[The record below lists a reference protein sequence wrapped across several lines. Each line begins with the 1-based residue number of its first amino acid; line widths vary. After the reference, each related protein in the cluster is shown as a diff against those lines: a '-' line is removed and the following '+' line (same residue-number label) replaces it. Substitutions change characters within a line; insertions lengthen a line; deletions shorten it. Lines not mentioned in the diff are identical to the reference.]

1 MNRIFKVVWSKSRQA
16 YIVVSEYAKSR
27 GGKTKI
33 VAAVLAVIMGTA
45 VQAPVWAANDRAT
58 LDPATQKIVDEV
70 MKQVEANYVKKGTG
84 NGTAVDNDMVK
95 PGENPVKA
103 NAEQYGAVAIGRN
116 AHAVQYRT
124 VAIGAGAYANIDGGI
139 AILGNTLQNDGISF
153 GRDSYARGIAGIAIG
168 RDTQSGVNSITI
180 GRMARAAYSR
190 PGNIGNPGAKV
201 THPLGGDD
209 TNNPVFNKN
218 AVAIGTNSLAGASNI
233 VFLTPGTENTYLDF
247 ASTANIWASRVYSR
261 AQMTKIKDGTKKHIS
276 DRFYGEGDI
285 NTAASDDKKVNF
297 YDVVRDSGTD
307 QVAVGHHSR
316 ALGDQAIAIGSNSIA
331 GRYSIVMGGNTFGD
345 GKQNDSFYAMYLNND
360 GIFRKLS
367 GYRKVDNNPGNPNEG
382 STYAGEAGVAIG
394 TKAHVLTQMG
404 TAVGALARIE
414 QDSFGAVA
422 LGAGASVGTQKAG
435 HDSIGAVAI
444 GMGSAAKGN
453 GTVVLGARAS
463 AWPDSG
469 DAHRI
474 TAVGYGTIAKNADSV
489 ALGSLAEADRGSDM
503 AGYFYGY
510 KAATIDQSK
519 EAGSIQLKL
528 KDGAADLIEN
538 YEVKVTPSAW
548 EVPKATETDI
558 ENGIRTHVYAGLKG
572 PAFKANA
579 GALSIGKNGSTPD
592 ATDAIT
598 RQIVNVAAGTNDTDA
613 VNVAQLRN
621 VNMMVEADSA
631 GAGTPKAFSDFLLDN
646 ARLKI
651 SGQSYLSTELTQD
664 KEGPRITLKAKTT
677 ELIANPDGSFS
688 TKNHED
694 GLITAGELVKRMNAA
709 KQARDELEK
718 KIGELVYLNAKGEK
732 LQQKGGKFFKVN
744 PDGSLDESKEETP
757 AAITSKRQGLQLAN
771 VNGAVTQLTPDGL
784 ADLSNISEKTGVN
797 VNDISKIGW
806 ILSVPDDKYSEA
818 VVHNRKVSFFGK
830 DLAKV
835 TAAGKGEEPR
845 MITVTVDRKETGKA
859 VEQEFLNNGFTQI
872 RYVDANNK
880 PLVRAQDGKY
890 YYPVSDKDNTP
901 DTSKPSVAP
910 AARVADVESH
920 PTVLTNVKHGADV
933 INKTGDPTDGLA
945 DLSKDSQKSNVATVE
960 DLRNLGFVI
969 KGKADDDSAVTG
981 QVKHANT
988 VEFAGE
994 DLAHV
999 VVTSKDGKHKV
1010 TVKVNKD
1017 DVTQAVNAANAQK
1030 GTAPTAYVDK
1040 DGNPLVKGDD
1050 GNYHK
1055 VKDDGTLDND
1065 TTDPA
1070 GVRLGEK
1077 DTPMQLTNVKP
1088 GTNEIT
1094 AEGPTKGLADLEHA
1108 VPGTVAT
1115 VDDLK
1120 KMGFVVADGAKYHAT
1135 VANAQ
1140 TVKFV
1145 GEGLATV
1152 TGETKDDVRT
1162 FTVKVD
1168 KEEVAKAIN
1177 AEGAKKGTAP
1187 TTYVDKDGNP
1197 LVKGSDGKYYKPKAD
1212 GTPDTDGGA
1221 VDPAGVRLGE
1231 KDKPIQ
1237 LTNVAP
1243 ATKAIDKAN
1252 DPTNGLADLANAK
1265 DGTVATVA
1273 DLKKLGFVVSAG
1285 DNYSEKVQHAQEVNF
1300 KGEGLAEVSG
1310 KTEGE
1315 KRIITVKVDDKK
1327 VADAVKSIN
1336 DKAGNAPTQY
1346 VDKDGNSLVKAK
1358 DGKYYPK
1365 DKVGDD
1371 GQPTQGAQ
1379 AVEPSGIQVGEKGK
1393 PTQLTNVKP
1402 GTNDI
1407 TAEGPTKGLADL
1419 EHAVPGT
1426 VATVDDLKRVGFVVA
1441 DGGNYHATV
1450 TNAQTVKFVGEGLA
1464 EVSGKTEGEKRII
1477 TVKVD
1482 KEEVAKAINA
1492 DSAKKGSAPTTYVD
1506 KDGNPLVKG
1515 SDGKYYKPKA
1525 DGTPDTDGG
1534 AVDPAGVR
1542 LGEKDKPI
1550 QLTNVAPATKAIDK
1564 ANDPTNGL
1572 ADLANAKDGTVATVA
1587 DLKKLGFVVSAGD
1600 NYSEKVQHAQE
1611 VNFKGEGLAEV
1622 SGKTEGEKRIITV
1635 KVDDK
1640 KVADA
1645 VKSINDKAG
1654 NAPTQY
1660 VDKDG
1665 NSLVKAKDGKYYP
1678 KDKVG
1683 DDGQPTQGAQAVEPS
1698 GIQVGEKGKPTQL
1711 TNVKPGTNDITA
1723 EGPTKGLADLEHAVP
1738 GTVATVD
1745 DLKKLGFIIKGTD
1758 TAGKPVNGQVKHTNT
1773 VEFAGEDLAK
1783 VVTESKDGVS
1793 KVTVKV
1799 NKEEIAKA
1807 VNAEN
1812 AKKGSAPTMYVDKD
1826 GNPLVKDGDKY
1837 YKAKADGTPD
1847 TKAGEQK
1854 PAGVRLGEKDKPMQL
1869 TNVAPA
1875 TKEITTE
1882 GPTKG
1887 LADLAKAN
1895 DGTVATV
1902 ADLKK
1907 VGFVVADG
1915 ANYHETVTNAQTV
1928 KFVGEGLAEV
1938 SGKTENNVRTFTVK
1952 VDDQKVADAV
1962 KSINDKAG
1970 NAPTQY
1976 VDKDGNPLVKAKDD
1990 KYYPKDKVG
1999 DDGTPK
2005 PDAKSVDPAGIQ
2017 VGEKGKQTQLTNV
2030 KPGTNDITAE
2040 GPTKGLADLKNAV
2053 PGTVA
2058 TVDDLKKLG
2067 FIIKGTDTA
2076 GKPVSGQVK
2085 HTDTVEF
2092 AGEDLAKVVTESKD
2106 GVSKVTVKV
2115 NKEEIA
2121 KAVNAENAKKGSEPT
2136 TYVDKDGN
2144 PLVKGSDGK
2153 YYKPKAD
2160 GTPDTDG
2167 GAVDP
2172 AGVRLG
2178 EKDKPIQLT
2187 NVAPATK
2194 AIDKANDPTNGLAD
2208 LANAKDGTV
2217 ATVADLK
2224 KLGFVVSAGDN
2235 YSEKVQHAQEVNFK
2249 GEGLAE
2255 VSGKTEG
2262 EKRIITV
2269 KVDDK
2274 KVADAVKSIND
2285 KAGNAPTQYVDKDG
2299 NPLVKAKDGNYYPKD
2314 KVGDDGQP
2322 TQGAQA
2328 VEPAGI
2334 QVGEKGKPTQLTNVK
2349 PGTNDITVEGPTK
2362 GLADL
2367 EHAVPG
2373 TVATVDDLQKLG
2385 FVIKGK
2391 AADGTTDVT
2400 GQVKHANTVEFA
2412 GEDLAKVIT
2421 ESANGASKVTVKVNK
2436 EDIVKVVNDANDKKG
2451 AAPTQYVDKDGNPL
2465 VKDGDK
2471 YYKVKDDGTPD
2482 KDAGEKTP
2490 AGIKV
2495 GEKDKPMQ
2503 LDNVARGTETKPVN
2517 GKDGQPIMGSA
2528 NQPLQ
2533 LVDLKDAK
2541 DTKVATVGDLKDMG
2555 FVLGASVNA
2564 AGGDKA
2570 YQDVVKN
2577 GNKVKFVG
2585 LGGAWISG
2593 KTADDGTRIITID
2606 VNADNLLTGTQNA
2619 VQYVDGQGN
2628 RMIPMLQKG
2637 KEVLYYNAADNPV
2650 KHKTPTGE
2658 EAVYKAS
2665 DIINEAG
2672 TLKPDAQPLQ
2682 GKRAG
2687 EVENLGVALV
2697 HPNGS
2702 ADTQEGTV
2710 LRNVGVGTATIAA
2723 PTDDKDIVGKAKAGL
2738 ADLANSKDTNGLSV
2752 ADAKKLGFV
2761 IKGKAADGTTDVTG
2775 QVKHANTV
2783 EFAGEDLAKVITES
2797 ANGVSKVT
2805 VKVNKEDIVKVVNDA
2820 NDKKGSAPT
2829 QYVDK
2834 DGNPLVKAKD
2844 GKYYPKD
2851 KVGDDGTPQTGAQA
2865 VDPVGIQVG
2874 EKDKPTKLM
2883 NIAPGT
2889 TSIATPT
2896 DPNAS
2901 PVDKAKGGLAD
2912 LTIPTDAAAANVSKH
2927 TAATVDDLRRMGW
2940 ILSVGD
2946 TYADKVQNAQEVNFK
2961 GAGLAEVS
2969 GKTEGQKRII
2979 TVTVDDKKVAAAV
2992 KAINDKA
2999 GNTPIHYVDQDGN
3012 PLVKAKDDKYYPT
3025 DKVDNDGNAIA
3036 GAKDAV
3042 PVVQIGEKGHP
3053 MQLTNVAAATKEITA
3068 DGPTKGL
3075 ADLANAKDGTVATVD
3090 DLQKLGF
3097 VIKGTDENG
3106 KAVSGQVRH
3115 ANTVEFAG
3123 DGLAKVITESKDG
3136 VSKVTVKVNKEEI
3149 AKAVNAEN
3157 AKNGSA
3163 PTKYVDKDGNSLV
3176 KGENGKYYKAK
3187 DDGTPDTE
3195 AGEKMPAGVQI
3206 GEKDKPITVT
3216 NVKSNFDA
3224 VAPNA
3229 KEAKAPESK
3238 KNPDGSVDP
3247 TAANPLVA
3255 MQHNAATIADIMNSP
3270 WNLQVNGKAVKAV
3283 KAFDTV
3289 NITDG
3294 TNTKVVAT
3302 ETGYKVNVVGLPT
3315 AYTDNAGNTI
3325 AKGTDGKW
3333 FVTDKDGNMTATPAD
3348 LGQDGKGTP
3357 SVSLVN
3363 PAAEPGK
3370 AGEPVVMHNVG
3381 QGNLPTDA
3389 VNKDQMDTA
3398 IAGMAKAI
3406 GNTKDE
3412 AHGIG
3417 ADAAALAALKPLQYD
3432 PVEPTQIMAGIG
3444 NYQQKTAVAL
3454 GVAHYTNES
3463 TMLNAGVSLGT
3474 GHTMVNVGYTRKF
3487 GHTKDEKE
3495 IPDRYKAGP
3504 ISSIYVMQDE
3514 VSALKAENE
3523 QQKREIQ
3530 ELREMVLAMAANKK

>member
-1168 KEEVAKAIN
+1168 KDEVAKAIN

-1243 ATKAIDKAN
+1243 ATEAINKAN
-1252 DPTNGLADLANAK
+1252 DPTNGLADLAKAK

-1285 DNYSEKVQHAQEVNF
+1285 DSYSEKVQHAQEVNF

-1371 GQPTQGAQ
+1371 GQPKPDAKSVDP
-1379 AVEPSGIQVGEKGK
+1379 AGIQVGEKGN

-1402 GTNDI
+1402 GTNEI

-1550 QLTNVAPATKAIDK
+1550 QLTNVAPATEAINK

-1572 ADLANAKDGTVATVA
+1572 ADLAKAKDGTVATVA

-1600 NYSEKVQHAQE
+1600 SYSEKVQHAQE

-1635 KVDDK
+1635 TVDDK

-1665 NSLVKAKDGKYYP
+1665 NPLVKAKDGKYYP

-1711 TNVKPGTNDITA
+1711 TTVKPGTNDITA

-1783 VVTESKDGVS
+1783 VITESKDGAS

-1799 NKEEIAKA
+1799 NKEDIVKV
-1807 VNAEN
+1807 VNDAN
-1812 AKKGSAPTMYVDKD
+1812 DKKGSAPTQYVDKD

-1837 YKAKADGTPD
+1837 YKQNPDGTPN
-1847 TKAGEQK
+1847 KGEGEK
-1854 PAGVRLGEKDKPMQL
+1854 TPAGIQVGEKGKTTQL

-1875 TKEITTE
+1875 TSAIDKEND
-1882 GPTKG
+1882 PTNG
-1887 LADLAKAN
+1887 LADLANAKS
-1895 DGTVATV
+1895 GTVATV
-1902 ADLKK
+1902 DDLKR

-1915 ANYHETVTNAQTV
+1915 GNYHATVTNAQTV

-1938 SGKTENNVRTFTVK
+1938 SGKTENDVRTFTVK
-1952 VDDQKVADAV
+1952 VDDKKVADAV

-1976 VDKDGNPLVKAKDD
+1976 VDKDGNPLVKAKDGN
-1990 KYYPKDKVG
+1990 YYPKDKVG
-1999 DDGTPK
+1999 DDGQPK

-2017 VGEKGKQTQLTNV
+2017 VGEKGKPTQLTNV
-2030 KPGTNDITAE
+2030 KPGTNEITAE
-2040 GPTKGLADLKNAV
+2040 GPTKGLADLEHAV

-2058 TVDDLKKLG
+2058 TVDDLKR
-2067 FIIKGTDTA
+2067 
-2076 GKPVSGQVK
+2076 V
-2085 HTDTVEF
+2085 
-2092 AGEDLAKVVTESKD
+2092 
-2106 GVSKVTVKV
+2106 
-2115 NKEEIA
+2115 
-2121 KAVNAENAKKGSEPT
+2121 
-2136 TYVDKDGN
+2136 
-2144 PLVKGSDGK
+2144 
-2153 YYKPKAD
+2153 
-2160 GTPDTDG
+2160 
-2167 GAVDP
+2167 
-2172 AGVRLG
+2172 
-2178 EKDKPIQLT
+2178 
-2187 NVAPATK
+2187 
-2194 AIDKANDPTNGLAD
+2194 
-2208 LANAKDGTV
+2208 
-2217 ATVADLK
+2217 
-2224 KLGFVVSAGDN
+2224 GFVVADGSN
-2235 YSEKVQHAQEVNFK
+2235 YHETVTNAQTVKFV

-2255 VSGKTEG
+2255 VSGKTEDNV
-2262 EKRIITV
+2262 RTFTV

-2349 PGTNDITVEGPTK
+2349 PGTNDLTAEGPTK

-2517 GKDGQPIMGSA
+2517 GKDGQPIMGSD

-2564 AGGDKA
+2564 AGGNKA

-2593 KTADDGTRIITID
+2593 KTAADGTRIITID
-2606 VNADNLLTGTQNA
+2606 VNADNLVTGTQNA
-2619 VQYVDGQGN
+2619 IQYVDGKGN

-2637 KEVLYYNAADNPV
+2637 NEVLYYNAADNPV
-2650 KHKTPTGE
+2650 KHKMPNSDE
-2658 EAVYKAS
+2658 EAVYRMS
-2665 DIINEAG
+2665 DIVEGTG

-2682 GKRAG
+2682 GKKAAD
-2687 EVENLGVALV
+2687 VPNLGVALV

-2702 ADTQEGTV
+2702 ADTTEGTV

-2874 EKDKPTKLM
+2874 EKDKPTQLM

-2901 PVDKAKGGLAD
+2901 QADKAKAGLAD
-2912 LTIPTDAAAANVSKH
+2912 LSIPTDAASDNVSKH

-2969 GKTEGQKRII
+2969 GQTEGQKRVI
-2979 TVTVDDKKVAAAV
+2979 TVTVDEQKVAAAV

-2999 GNTPIHYVDQDGN
+2999 GNAPIHYVDQEGN
-3012 PLVKAKDDKYYPT
+3012 PLVKAKDNKYYPT
-3025 DKVDNDGNAIA
+3025 DKVDNEGNVIA

-3053 MQLTNVAAATKEITA
+3053 MQLTNVAAGTSEIKE
-3068 DGPTKGL
+3068 GPTKGL
-3075 ADLANAKDGTVATVD
+3075 ADLEHAASGTVATVD

-3187 DDGTPDTE
+3187 DDGTPDTA

-3224 VAPNA
+3224 VAPDA

>member
-27 GGKTKI
+27 GGKTKL

-70 MKQVEANYVKKGTG
+70 MKQVDAKYVKKGTG
-84 NGTAVDNDMVK
+84 DGTAVDNDMVK
-95 PGENPVKA
+95 QGENPVKA

-139 AILGNTLQNDGISF
+139 AILGNTFDRDGISF
-153 GRDSYARGIAGIAIG
+153 GRDSYARGYAGIAIG
-168 RDTQSGVNSITI
+168 RDTQSGLNSITI

-201 THPLGGDD
+201 TYPLGGED

-233 VFLTPGTENTYLDF
+233 AYLLAGGEGTYLDF

-261 AQMTKIKDGTKKHIS
+261 VQMTKIKAGDKKHIS

-285 NTAASDDKKVNF
+285 NAAAKGDGNF
-297 YDVVRDSGTD
+297 KLYDVVRDSGTD
-307 QVAVGHHSR
+307 QVALGHQSR
-316 ALGDQAIAIGSNSIA
+316 AIGDQAIAIGSNSIA

-345 GKQNDSFYAMYLNND
+345 DKDNDSFYAMYLTND

-367 GYRKVDNNPGNPNEG
+367 GYRPVDNNPGNYNEG
-382 STYAGEAGVAIG
+382 MTYAGEAGVAIG
-394 TKAHVLTQMG
+394 TKAHIMTQMG
-404 TAVGALARIE
+404 TAVGVLARIE
-414 QDSFGAVA
+414 QNSFGAVA
-422 LGAGASVGTQKAG
+422 LGAGASVGTQRG
-435 HDSIGAVAI
+435 GQDSNGAVAI
-444 GMGSAAKGN
+444 GMGSAAKGI
-453 GTVVLGARAS
+453 GTVALGSRAN
-463 AWPDSG
+463 AYPGG
-469 DAHRI
+469 DIHRM
-474 TAVGYGTIAKNADSV
+474 TAVGYGTVAQNADSV

-510 KAATIDQSK
+510 KAATIDKSK

-558 ENGIRTHVYAGLKG
+558 EKGFRTHVYEGLKG
-572 PAFKANA
+572 PALKANA
-579 GALSIGKNGSTPD
+579 GALSIGKKGSTPD

-709 KQARDELEK
+709 KKERDELEK

-744 PDGSLDESKEETP
+744 PDGSLDESKEEKP

-969 KGKADDDSAVTG
+969 KGKADDDSVVTG

-999 VVTSKDGKHKV
+999 VVTSEDGKHKV

-1077 DTPMQLTNVKP
+1077 DKPTQLTNVKP

-1094 AEGPTKGLADLEHA
+1094 AEGPTKGLADLAKA
-1108 VPGTVAT
+1108 VPGTAAT

-1120 KMGFVVADGAKYHAT
+1120 KMGFVVADGANYHAT

-1145 GEGLATV
+1145 GDGLATV
-1152 TGETKDDVRT
+1152 TGETKGDVRT

-1168 KEEVAKAIN
+1168 KDEVAKAIN
-1177 AEGAKKGTAP
+1177 ADGAKKGTAP

-1197 LVKGSDGKYYKPKAD
+1197 LVKDGDKYYKPNPD
-1212 GTPDTDGGA
+1212 GTPNTTAGP

-1231 KDKPIQ
+1231 KDKPMQ

-1243 ATKAIDKAN
+1243 ATEAINKPN
-1252 DPTNGLADLANAK
+1252 DPTNGLADLAKAK

-1285 DNYSEKVQHAQEVNF
+1285 DSYSEKVQHAQEVNF
-1300 KGEGLAEVSG
+1300 K
-1310 KTEGE
+1310 
-1315 KRIITVKVDDKK
+1315 
-1327 VADAVKSIN
+1327 
-1336 DKAGNAPTQY
+1336 
-1346 VDKDGNSLVKAK
+1346 
-1358 DGKYYPK
+1358 
-1365 DKVGDD
+1365 
-1371 GQPTQGAQ
+1371 
-1379 AVEPSGIQVGEKGK
+1379 
-1393 PTQLTNVKP
+1393 
-1402 GTNDI
+1402 
-1407 TAEGPTKGLADL
+1407 
-1419 EHAVPGT
+1419 
-1426 VATVDDLKRVGFVVA
+1426 
-1441 DGGNYHATV
+1441 
-1450 TNAQTVKFVGEGLA
+1450 GEGLA

-1492 DSAKKGSAPTTYVD
+1492 DSAKKGTAPTT
-1506 KDGNPLVKG
+1506 
-1515 SDGKYYKPKA
+1515 
-1525 DGTPDTDGG
+1525 
-1534 AVDPAGVR
+1534 
-1542 LGEKDKPI
+1542 
-1550 QLTNVAPATKAIDK
+1550 
-1564 ANDPTNGL
+1564 
-1572 ADLANAKDGTVATVA
+1572 
-1587 DLKKLGFVVSAGD
+1587 
-1600 NYSEKVQHAQE
+1600 
-1611 VNFKGEGLAEV
+1611 
-1622 SGKTEGEKRIITV
+1622 
-1635 KVDDK
+1635 
-1640 KVADA
+1640 
-1645 VKSINDKAG
+1645 
-1654 NAPTQY
+1654 
-1660 VDKDG
+1660 
-1665 NSLVKAKDGKYYP
+1665 
-1678 KDKVG
+1678 
-1683 DDGQPTQGAQAVEPS
+1683 
-1698 GIQVGEKGKPTQL
+1698 
-1711 TNVKPGTNDITA
+1711 
-1723 EGPTKGLADLEHAVP
+1723 
-1738 GTVATVD
+1738 
-1745 DLKKLGFIIKGTD
+1745 
-1758 TAGKPVNGQVKHTNT
+1758 
-1773 VEFAGEDLAK
+1773 
-1783 VVTESKDGVS
+1783 
-1793 KVTVKV
+1793 
-1799 NKEEIAKA
+1799 
-1807 VNAEN
+1807 
-1812 AKKGSAPTMYVDKD
+1812 YVDKD

-1847 TKAGEQK
+1847 TTAGEQK
-1854 PAGVRLGEKDKPMQL
+1854 
-1869 TNVAPA
+1869 
-1875 TKEITTE
+1875 
-1882 GPTKG
+1882 
-1887 LADLAKAN
+1887 
-1895 DGTVATV
+1895 
-1902 ADLKK
+1902 
-1907 VGFVVADG
+1907 
-1915 ANYHETVTNAQTV
+1915 
-1928 KFVGEGLAEV
+1928 
-1938 SGKTENNVRTFTVK
+1938 
-1952 VDDQKVADAV
+1952 
-1962 KSINDKAG
+1962 
-1970 NAPTQY
+1970 
-1976 VDKDGNPLVKAKDD
+1976 
-1990 KYYPKDKVG
+1990 
-1999 DDGTPK
+1999 
-2005 PDAKSVDPAGIQ
+2005 
-2017 VGEKGKQTQLTNV
+2017 
-2030 KPGTNDITAE
+2030 
-2040 GPTKGLADLKNAV
+2040 
-2053 PGTVA
+2053 
-2058 TVDDLKKLG
+2058 
-2067 FIIKGTDTA
+2067 
-2076 GKPVSGQVK
+2076 
-2085 HTDTVEF
+2085 
-2092 AGEDLAKVVTESKD
+2092 
-2106 GVSKVTVKV
+2106 
-2115 NKEEIA
+2115 
-2121 KAVNAENAKKGSEPT
+2121 
-2136 TYVDKDGN
+2136 
-2144 PLVKGSDGK
+2144 
-2153 YYKPKAD
+2153 
-2160 GTPDTDG
+2160 
-2167 GAVDP
+2167 P

-2187 NVAPATK
+2187 NVAPATE
-2194 AIDKANDPTNGLAD
+2194 AINKANDPTNGLAD

-2299 NPLVKAKDGNYYPKD
+2299 NPLVKAKDGKYYPKD

-2322 TQGAQA
+2322 KPDAKSVDPTA
-2328 VEPAGI
+2328 I

-2349 PGTNDITVEGPTK
+2349 PGTNEITTDGPTKGLADLKNAVPGTVATVDDLKKLGFVVSAGDSYSEKVQHAQEVNFKGEGLAEVSGKTEGEKRIITVTVDDKKVADAVKSINDKAGNAPTQYVDKDGNPLVKAKDGNYYPKDKVGDDGQPKPDAKSVEPAGIQVGEKGKPAQLTNVKPGTNEITAEGPTK

-2373 TVATVDDLQKLG
+2373 TVATVDDLKKLG

-2391 AADGTTDVT
+2391 AADGTTDVVA
-2400 GQVKHANTVEFA
+2400 QVKHANTVEFAGEDLAKVVTESKDGVSKVTVKVSKEDIAKAVNADSAKKGTAPTTYVDKDGNPLVKDGDKYYKAKADGTPDKDAGEQTPAGIQVGEKGKTTQLTNVAPATKAIDKENDPTNGLADLANAKSGTVATVDDLKRVGFVVADGGNYHATVTNAQTVKFVGEGLATVTGETKDNVRTFTVKVDDKKVADAVKSINDKAGNAPTQYVDKDGNPLVKAKDGKYYPKDKVGDDGQPTQGAQAVDPAGIQVGEKDKPTQLTNVAPATEAINKPNDPTNGLADLANAKDGTVATVADLKKLGFVIKGKAEDGTTDVVAQVKHADTVEFA

-2421 ESANGASKVTVKVNK
+2421 ESANGVSKVTVKVNK
-2436 EDIVKVVNDANDKKG
+2436 EEIAKAVNAENAKKG
-2451 AAPTQYVDKDGNPL
+2451 SEPTTYVDENGDPL
-2465 VKDGDK
+2465 VKGDDGK
-2471 YYKVKDDGTPD
+2471 YYKPKADGTPD
-2482 KDAGEKTP
+2482 TDAGEKTP
-2490 AGIKV
+2490 AGIRL
-2495 GEKDKPMQ
+2495 GEKDKPIQ
-2503 LDNVARGTETKPVN
+2503 LDNVARGTESKPVNKEDGQPMMGTDTKPV
-2517 GKDGQPIMGSA
+2517 
-2528 NQPLQ
+2528 Q
-2533 LVDLKDAK
+2533 LADLKAAK

-2564 AGGDKA
+2564 DGGNKA

-2606 VNADNLLTGTQNA
+2606 VNADNLVTGTQNA
-2619 VQYVDGQGN
+2619 IQYVDGQGN

-2723 PTDDKDIVGKAKAGL
+2723 PTDDKDIVGKAKEGL

-2820 NDKKGSAPT
+2820 NEKKGSAPTQYVDKDGNPLVKVGDKYYPKDKVGNDGQPTQGAQAVEPAGIQVGEKDKPTQLTNVAPATKEITTEGPTKGLADLANAKDGTVVTVADLKKLGFVIKGKALDGTTDVVAQVKHADTVEFAGEDLAKVITESKDGVSKVTVKVNKEDIVKVVNDANDKKGSAPT

-2851 KVGDDGTPQTGAQA
+2851 KVGVDGTPQTGAQA

-2874 EKDKPTKLM
+2874 EKDKPTQLM

-2901 PVDKAKGGLAD
+2901 QADKAKAGLAD
-2912 LTIPTDAAAANVSKH
+2912 LSIPTDAAADNVSKH

-2946 TYADKVQNAQEVNFK
+2946 TYAAKVQNAQEVNFK

-2969 GKTEGQKRII
+2969 GQTEGQKRVI
-2979 TVTVDDKKVAAAV
+2979 TVTVDEQKVAAAV

-2999 GNTPIHYVDQDGN
+2999 GNAPIHYVDQEGN
-3012 PLVKAKDDKYYPT
+3012 PLVKAKDNKYYPT
-3025 DKVDNDGNAIA
+3025 DKVDNEGNVIA

-3053 MQLTNVAAATKEITA
+3053 MQLTNVAAGTSEIKE
-3068 DGPTKGL
+3068 GPTKGL
-3075 ADLANAKDGTVATVD
+3075 ADLEHAVSGTVATVD

-3163 PTKYVDKDGNSLV
+3163 PTQYVDKDGNSLV
-3176 KGENGKYYKAK
+3176 KDGDKYYKAK
-3187 DDGTPDTE
+3187 DDGTPDTT
-3195 AGEKMPAGVQI
+3195 AGPVDPAGVQI
-3206 GEKDKPITVT
+3206 GEKNKPITVT
-3216 NVKSNFDA
+3216 NVKSNFA
-3224 VAPNA
+3224 EVAPDA
-3229 KEAKAPESK
+3229 KEVKAPESK

>member
-27 GGKTKI
+27 GGKTKL

-84 NGTAVDNDMVK
+84 DGTAVDNDVVK
-95 PGENPVKA
+95 TGENPVKA

-139 AILGNTLQNDGISF
+139 AILGNTFDRDGISF
-153 GRDSYARGIAGIAIG
+153 GRDSYARGYAGIAIG
-168 RDTQSGVNSITI
+168 RDTQSGLNSITI

-201 THPLGGDD
+201 TYPLGGED

-233 VFLTPGTENTYLDF
+233 AYLLAGGEGTYLDF

-261 AQMTKIKDGTKKHIS
+261 VQMTKIKAGDKKHIS

-285 NTAASDDKKVNF
+285 NAAAKGDGNF
-297 YDVVRDSGTD
+297 KLYDVVRDSGTD
-307 QVAVGHHSR
+307 QVALGHQSR
-316 ALGDQAIAIGSNSIA
+316 AIGDQAIAIGSNSIA

-345 GKQNDSFYAMYLNND
+345 DKDNDSFYAMYLTND

-367 GYRKVDNNPGNPNEG
+367 GYRPVDNNPGNYNEG
-382 STYAGEAGVAIG
+382 MTYAGEAGVAIG
-394 TKAHVLTQMG
+394 TKAHIMTQMG
-404 TAVGALARIE
+404 TAVGVLARIE
-414 QDSFGAVA
+414 QNSFGAVA
-422 LGAGASVGTQKAG
+422 LGAGASVGTQRG
-435 HDSIGAVAI
+435 GQDSNGAVAI
-444 GMGSAAKGN
+444 GMGSAAKGI
-453 GTVVLGARAS
+453 GTVALGSRAN
-463 AWPDSG
+463 AYPGG
-469 DAHRI
+469 DIHRM
-474 TAVGYGTIAKNADSV
+474 TAVGYGTVAQNADSV
-489 ALGSLAEADRGSDM
+489 ALGSLAEADRGSNL

-510 KAATIDQSK
+510 NSATIDKSK
-519 EAGSIQLKL
+519 EAGSIELKL
-528 KDGAADLIEN
+528 KDGAEDLIEN

-548 EVPKATETDI
+548 EVPTATETDI
-558 ENGIRTHVYAGLKG
+558 EKGIRTHVYQGLKG
-572 PAFKANA
+572 PALKANA
-579 GALSIGKNGSTPD
+579 GALSIGKKGSTPN
-592 ATDAIT
+592 AADAIT

-709 KQARDELEK
+709 KKERDDLEK
-718 KIGELVYLNAKGEK
+718 KIGELVYLNAKGEELK
-732 LQQKGGKFFKVN
+732 QKNGKFFKVN

-757 AAITSKRQGLQLAN
+757 KAITSKQPGLQLAN
-771 VNGAVTQLTPDGL
+771 VNGAVTQLTPDGI
-784 ADLSNISEKTGVN
+784 ADLSNIPDTTGVN

-969 KGKADDDSAVTG
+969 KGKADDDSVVTG

-999 VVTSKDGKHKV
+999 TVTSADGKHKV

-1088 GTNEIT
+1088 GTNDIT
-1094 AEGPTKGLADLEHA
+1094 ADGPTKGLADLEHA

-1120 KMGFVVADGAKYHAT
+1120 KMGFVVADGANYHAT

-1145 GEGLATV
+1145 GDGLATV
-1152 TGETKDDVRT
+1152 TGETKGDVRT

-1168 KEEVAKAIN
+1168 KDEVVKAIN

-1197 LVKGSDGKYYKPKAD
+1197 LVKDGDKYYKPNPD
-1212 GTPDTDGGA
+1212 GTPNTTAGP

-1231 KDKPIQ
+1231 KDKPMQ

-1243 ATKAIDKAN
+1243 ATEAINKPN
-1252 DPTNGLADLANAK
+1252 DPTNGLADLAKAK

-1285 DNYSEKVQHAQEVNF
+1285 DSYSEKVQHAQEVNF

-1371 GQPTQGAQ
+1371 GQPKPDAKSVDP
-1379 AVEPSGIQVGEKGK
+1379 AGIQVGEKGN

-1402 GTNDI
+1402 GTNEI

-1426 VATVDDLKRVGFVVA
+1426 VATVD
-1441 DGGNYHATV
+1441 
-1450 TNAQTVKFVGEGLA
+1450 
-1464 EVSGKTEGEKRII
+1464 
-1477 TVKVD
+1477 
-1482 KEEVAKAINA
+1482 
-1492 DSAKKGSAPTTYVD
+1492 
-1506 KDGNPLVKG
+1506 
-1515 SDGKYYKPKA
+1515 
-1525 DGTPDTDGG
+1525 
-1534 AVDPAGVR
+1534 
-1542 LGEKDKPI
+1542 
-1550 QLTNVAPATKAIDK
+1550 
-1564 ANDPTNGL
+1564 
-1572 ADLANAKDGTVATVA
+1572 
-1587 DLKKLGFVVSAGD
+1587 
-1600 NYSEKVQHAQE
+1600 
-1611 VNFKGEGLAEV
+1611 
-1622 SGKTEGEKRIITV
+1622 
-1635 KVDDK
+1635 
-1640 KVADA
+1640 
-1645 VKSINDKAG
+1645 
-1654 NAPTQY
+1654 
-1660 VDKDG
+1660 
-1665 NSLVKAKDGKYYP
+1665 
-1678 KDKVG
+1678 
-1683 DDGQPTQGAQAVEPS
+1683 
-1698 GIQVGEKGKPTQL
+1698 
-1711 TNVKPGTNDITA
+1711 
-1723 EGPTKGLADLEHAVP
+1723 
-1738 GTVATVD
+1738 
-1745 DLKKLGFIIKGTD
+1745 
-1758 TAGKPVNGQVKHTNT
+1758 
-1773 VEFAGEDLAK
+1773 
-1783 VVTESKDGVS
+1783 
-1793 KVTVKV
+1793 
-1799 NKEEIAKA
+1799 
-1807 VNAEN
+1807 
-1812 AKKGSAPTMYVDKD
+1812 
-1826 GNPLVKDGDKY
+1826 
-1837 YKAKADGTPD
+1837 
-1847 TKAGEQK
+1847 
-1854 PAGVRLGEKDKPMQL
+1854 
-1869 TNVAPA
+1869 
-1875 TKEITTE
+1875 
-1882 GPTKG
+1882 
-1887 LADLAKAN
+1887 
-1895 DGTVATV
+1895 
-1902 ADLKK
+1902 
-1907 VGFVVADG
+1907 
-1915 ANYHETVTNAQTV
+1915 
-1928 KFVGEGLAEV
+1928 
-1938 SGKTENNVRTFTVK
+1938 
-1952 VDDQKVADAV
+1952 
-1962 KSINDKAG
+1962 
-1970 NAPTQY
+1970 
-1976 VDKDGNPLVKAKDD
+1976 
-1990 KYYPKDKVG
+1990 
-1999 DDGTPK
+1999 
-2005 PDAKSVDPAGIQ
+2005 
-2017 VGEKGKQTQLTNV
+2017 
-2030 KPGTNDITAE
+2030 
-2040 GPTKGLADLKNAV
+2040 
-2053 PGTVA
+2053 
-2058 TVDDLKKLG
+2058 
-2067 FIIKGTDTA
+2067 
-2076 GKPVSGQVK
+2076 
-2085 HTDTVEF
+2085 
-2092 AGEDLAKVVTESKD
+2092 
-2106 GVSKVTVKV
+2106 
-2115 NKEEIA
+2115 
-2121 KAVNAENAKKGSEPT
+2121 
-2136 TYVDKDGN
+2136 
-2144 PLVKGSDGK
+2144 
-2153 YYKPKAD
+2153 
-2160 GTPDTDG
+2160 
-2167 GAVDP
+2167 
-2172 AGVRLG
+2172 
-2178 EKDKPIQLT
+2178 
-2187 NVAPATK
+2187 
-2194 AIDKANDPTNGLAD
+2194 
-2208 LANAKDGTV
+2208 
-2217 ATVADLK
+2217 DLK

-2334 QVGEKGKPTQLTNVK
+2334 QVGEKGKTTQLTNVAPATEAINKADDPTNGLADLANAKSGTVATVDDLKRVGFVVADGGNYHATVTNAQTVKFVGEGLAEVSGKTENDVRTFTVKVDDKKVADAVKSINDKAGNAPTQYVDKDGNPLVKAKDGNYYPKDKVGDDGQPTQGAQAVEPAGIQVGEKGKPTQLTNVK
-2349 PGTNDITVEGPTK
+2349 PGTNDITAEGPTK

-2517 GKDGQPIMGSA
+2517 GKDGQPIMGSD

-2564 AGGDKA
+2564 AGGNKA

-2593 KTADDGTRIITID
+2593 KTAADGTRIITID
-2606 VNADNLLTGTQNA
+2606 VNADNLVTGTQNA
-2619 VQYVDGQGN
+2619 IQYVDGKGN

-2637 KEVLYYNAADNPV
+2637 NEVLYYNAADNPV
-2650 KHKTPTGE
+2650 KHKMPNSDE
-2658 EAVYKAS
+2658 EAVYRMS
-2665 DIINEAG
+2665 DIVEGTG

-2682 GKRAG
+2682 GKKAAD
-2687 EVENLGVALV
+2687 VPNLGVALV

-2702 ADTQEGTV
+2702 ADTTEGTV

-2874 EKDKPTKLM
+2874 EKDKPTQLM

-2901 PVDKAKGGLAD
+2901 QADKAKAGLAD
-2912 LTIPTDAAAANVSKH
+2912 LSIPTDAASDNVSKH

-2969 GKTEGQKRII
+2969 GQTEGQKRVI
-2979 TVTVDDKKVAAAV
+2979 TVTVDEQKVAAAV

-2999 GNTPIHYVDQDGN
+2999 GNAPIHYVDQEGN
-3012 PLVKAKDDKYYPT
+3012 PLVKAKDNKYYPT
-3025 DKVDNDGNAIA
+3025 DKVDNEGNVIA

-3053 MQLTNVAAATKEITA
+3053 MQLTNVAAGTSEIKE
-3068 DGPTKGL
+3068 GPTKGL
-3075 ADLANAKDGTVATVD
+3075 ADLEHAASGTVATVD

-3187 DDGTPDTE
+3187 DDGTPDTA

-3224 VAPNA
+3224 VAPDA

>member
-1 MNRIFKVVWSKSRQA
+1 MNRIFKIIWSKSKRT
-16 YIVVSEYAKSR
+16 YIVVSEFANAC
-27 GGKTKI
+27 GGKKKLT
-33 VAAVLAVIMGTA
+33 ASVLAFVMGVSAGTGFVSA
-45 VQAPVWAANDRAT
+45 LTPSEQN
-58 LDPATQKIVDEV
+58 IVDEV
-70 MKQVEANYVKKGTG
+70 MKQVEAKYVKKGIG
-84 NGTAVDNDMVK
+84 DGTAVDNDMVK

-558 ENGIRTHVYAGLKG
+558 EKGFRTHVYEGLKG
-572 PAFKANA
+572 PALKANA
-579 GALSIGKNGSTPD
+579 GALSIGKRGSTPN
-592 ATDAIT
+592 AADAIT

-621 VNMMVEADSA
+621 VNMMIEADSA

-677 ELIANPDGSFS
+677 ELVSNQDGTYT
-688 TKNHED
+688 TKNNED

-709 KQARDELEK
+709 KKERDNLEK
-718 KIGELVYLNAKGEK
+718 KIGELVYLNDKGEK

-744 PDGSLDESKEETP
+744 PDGSLDETKEETP
-757 AAITSKRQGLQLAN
+757 AAITSKRPGLQLAN

-784 ADLSNISEKTGVN
+784 ADLSNIPKTTGVN
-797 VNDISKIGW
+797 VDDISKIGW
-806 ILSVPDDKYSEA
+806 ILSVPKDNYSEA
-818 VVHNRKVSFFGK
+818 VIHNRKVSFFGN

-835 TAAGKGEEPR
+835 TGAGKGEDPR
-845 MITVTVDRKETGKA
+845 KITVTVDRKETGKA

-872 RYVDANNK
+872 RYVDADNK
-880 PLVRAQDGKY
+880 PLVRAKDGKY
-890 YYPVSDKDNTP
+890 YYPVSPTDDTP
-901 DTSKPSVAP
+901 DTSKPSVEP
-910 AARVADVESH
+910 AARMADVESH
-920 PTVLTNVKHGADV
+920 PTVLSNVKHGADV

-945 DLSKDSQKSNVATVE
+945 DLSKDSQRGNVATVE
-960 DLRNLGFVI
+960 DLHNLGFVI
-969 KGKADDDSAVTG
+969 KGKADDDSDVTG

-999 VVTSKDGKHKV
+999 TVTSADGKHKV

-1088 GTNEIT
+1088 GTNDIT
-1094 AEGPTKGLADLEHA
+1094 AEGPTKGLADLAKA

-1120 KMGFVVADGAKYHAT
+1120 KMGFVVADGANYHAT

-1145 GEGLATV
+1145 GDGLATV
-1152 TGETKDDVRT
+1152 TGETKDNIRT

-1187 TTYVDKDGNP
+1187 TTYVDENGNP
-1197 LVKGSDGKYYKPKAD
+1197 LVKGDDGKYYKPNPD
-1212 GTPDTDGGA
+1212 GTPNTTAGEQK
-1221 VDPAGVRLGE
+1221 PAGVRLGE

-1243 ATKAIDKAN
+1243 ATKEITTDG
-1252 DPTNGLADLANAK
+1252 PTKGLADLANAK

-1273 DLKKLGFVVSAG
+1273 
-1285 DNYSEKVQHAQEVNF
+1285 
-1300 KGEGLAEVSG
+1300 
-1310 KTEGE
+1310 
-1315 KRIITVKVDDKK
+1315 
-1327 VADAVKSIN
+1327 
-1336 DKAGNAPTQY
+1336 
-1346 VDKDGNSLVKAK
+1346 
-1358 DGKYYPK
+1358 
-1365 DKVGDD
+1365 
-1371 GQPTQGAQ
+1371 
-1379 AVEPSGIQVGEKGK
+1379 
-1393 PTQLTNVKP
+1393 
-1402 GTNDI
+1402 
-1407 TAEGPTKGLADL
+1407 
-1419 EHAVPGT
+1419 
-1426 VATVDDLKRVGFVVA
+1426 
-1441 DGGNYHATV
+1441 
-1450 TNAQTVKFVGEGLA
+1450 
-1464 EVSGKTEGEKRII
+1464 
-1477 TVKVD
+1477 
-1482 KEEVAKAINA
+1482 
-1492 DSAKKGSAPTTYVD
+1492 
-1506 KDGNPLVKG
+1506 
-1515 SDGKYYKPKA
+1515 
-1525 DGTPDTDGG
+1525 
-1534 AVDPAGVR
+1534 
-1542 LGEKDKPI
+1542 
-1550 QLTNVAPATKAIDK
+1550 
-1564 ANDPTNGL
+1564 
-1572 ADLANAKDGTVATVA
+1572 
-1587 DLKKLGFVVSAGD
+1587 
-1600 NYSEKVQHAQE
+1600 
-1611 VNFKGEGLAEV
+1611 
-1622 SGKTEGEKRIITV
+1622 
-1635 KVDDK
+1635 
-1640 KVADA
+1640 
-1645 VKSINDKAG
+1645 
-1654 NAPTQY
+1654 
-1660 VDKDG
+1660 
-1665 NSLVKAKDGKYYP
+1665 
-1678 KDKVG
+1678 
-1683 DDGQPTQGAQAVEPS
+1683 
-1698 GIQVGEKGKPTQL
+1698 
-1711 TNVKPGTNDITA
+1711 
-1723 EGPTKGLADLEHAVP
+1723 
-1738 GTVATVD
+1738 
-1745 DLKKLGFIIKGTD
+1745 
-1758 TAGKPVNGQVKHTNT
+1758 
-1773 VEFAGEDLAK
+1773 
-1783 VVTESKDGVS
+1783 
-1793 KVTVKV
+1793 
-1799 NKEEIAKA
+1799 
-1807 VNAEN
+1807 
-1812 AKKGSAPTMYVDKD
+1812 
-1826 GNPLVKDGDKY
+1826 
-1837 YKAKADGTPD
+1837 
-1847 TKAGEQK
+1847 
-1854 PAGVRLGEKDKPMQL
+1854 
-1869 TNVAPA
+1869 
-1875 TKEITTE
+1875 
-1882 GPTKG
+1882 
-1887 LADLAKAN
+1887 
-1895 DGTVATV
+1895 
-1902 ADLKK
+1902 
-1907 VGFVVADG
+1907 
-1915 ANYHETVTNAQTV
+1915 
-1928 KFVGEGLAEV
+1928 
-1938 SGKTENNVRTFTVK
+1938 
-1952 VDDQKVADAV
+1952 
-1962 KSINDKAG
+1962 
-1970 NAPTQY
+1970 
-1976 VDKDGNPLVKAKDD
+1976 
-1990 KYYPKDKVG
+1990 
-1999 DDGTPK
+1999 
-2005 PDAKSVDPAGIQ
+2005 
-2017 VGEKGKQTQLTNV
+2017 
-2030 KPGTNDITAE
+2030 
-2040 GPTKGLADLKNAV
+2040 
-2053 PGTVA
+2053 
-2058 TVDDLKKLG
+2058 DLKKLG

-2085 HTDTVEF
+2085 HTNTVEF
-2092 AGEDLAKVVTESKD
+2092 AGEDLAKVITESKD

-2144 PLVKGSDGK
+2144 PLVKGDDGK

-2160 GTPDTDG
+2160 GTPDKDG

-2178 EKDKPIQLT
+2178 EKDKPMQLT
-2187 NVAPATK
+2187 NVKPGTNDITADGPTK
-2194 AIDKANDPTNGLAD
+2194 GLAD
-2208 LANAKDGTV
+2208 LEHAVPGTV
-2217 ATVADLK
+2217 ATVDDLK
-2224 KLGFVVSAGDN
+2224 KLGFVVSAGDS

-2262 EKRIITV
+2262 QKRIITVKVDDKKVADAVKSINDKAGNAPTQYVDKDGNPLVKAKDGKYYPKDKVGEDGQPTQGAQAVDPAGIQVGEKGKTTQLTNVAPATSAIDKPNDPTNGLADLANAKSGTVATVDDLKRVGFVVADGANYHATVTNAQTVKFVGEGLAEVSGKTENDVRTFTV

-2322 TQGAQA
+2322 KPDAKS

-2349 PGTNDITVEGPTK
+2349 PGTNDITAEGPTK

-2373 TVATVDDLQKLG
+2373 TVATVDDLKKLG

-2391 AADGTTDVT
+2391 AADGTTDVVA
-2400 GQVKHANTVEFA
+2400 QVKHANTVEFA

-2421 ESANGASKVTVKVNK
+2421 ESKDGASKVTVKVNK

-2471 YYKVKDDGTPD
+2471 YYKAKDDGTPD

-2503 LDNVARGTETKPVN
+2503 LDNVARGTETKPVL
-2517 GKDGQPIMGSA
+2517 GKDDQPMMGTD
-2528 NQPLQ
+2528 NKPLQ
-2533 LVDLKDAK
+2533 LADLKDAK

-2555 FVLGASVNA
+2555 FVVAASVNA
-2564 AGGDKA
+2564 ASGANA

-2585 LGGAWISG
+2585 YGGAWISG
-2593 KTADDGTRIITID
+2593 KTAPDGTRIITVD
-2606 VNADNLLTGTQNA
+2606 VNADNLVTGTQNA
-2619 VQYVDGQGN
+2619 IQYVDGQGN

-2665 DIINEAG
+2665 DIIDEAG
-2672 TLKPDAQPLQ
+2672 TLKADAQPLQ
-2682 GKRAG
+2682 GKKAG
-2687 EVENLGVALV
+2687 EVPNLGVALV
-2697 HPNGS
+2697 DPNGS
-2702 ADTQEGTV
+2702 ADTQKGTV
-2710 LRNVGVGTATIAA
+2710 LRNVGEGTATIGA
-2723 PTDDKDIVGKAKAGL
+2723 PQNADDKVGKAKEGL

-2752 ADAKKLGFV
+2752 ADAKKLGWV
-2761 IKGKAADGTTDVTG
+2761 ISTGKDGKD
-2775 QVKHANTV
+2775 
-2783 EFAGEDLAKVITES
+2783 FAGKVQTADEVNFQGEENGPIT
-2797 ANGVSKVT
+2797 V
-2805 VKVNKEDIVKVVNDA
+2805 
-2820 NDKKGSAPT
+2820 KGSAEGSKRIVT
-2829 QYVDK
+2829 IGVDAKKMAAVVKSELDKSGDSNLQYVDDK
-2834 DGNPLVKAKD
+2834 GNPLVKVGDKYYTKDQLKDDGQPIDGAKD
-2844 GKYYPKD
+2844 SKPAAQKLA
-2851 KVGDDGTPQTGAQA
+2851 GAAPMQLKN
-2865 VDPVGIQVG
+2865 V
-2874 EKDKPTKLM
+2874 
-2883 NIAPGT
+2883 APGT
-2889 TSIATPT
+2889 KSIEAPKEA
-2896 DPNAS
+2896 DAKPA
-2901 PVDKAKGGLAD
+2901 DKAKAGLAD
-2912 LTIPTDAAAANVSKH
+2912 LSVPKDADKDTDAKN

-2940 ILSVGD
+2940 VLSTGD
-2946 TYADKVQNAQEVNFK
+2946 DYAEKVQNANEINFK
-2961 GAGLAEVS
+2961 GVDGVTIT
-2969 GKTEGQKRII
+2969 GKTDGGKRIVSVGVDAQAVI
-2979 TVTVDDKKVAAAV
+2979 EHADIPIVYKDEKNNPVTKIGNDFYTKPENSNDAPVFVPGENGQNGAVYKKS
-2992 KAINDKA
+2992 DL
-2999 GNTPIHYVDQDGN
+2999 G
-3012 PLVKAKDDKYYPT
+3012 
-3025 DKVDNDGNAIA
+3025 NDGKPKAE
-3036 GAKDAV
+3036 AKPLT
-3042 PVVQIGEKGHP
+3042 PVNKETMKASLNGDKP
-3053 MQLTNVAAATKEITA
+3053 MVLSNVAA
-3068 DGPTKGL
+3068 G
-3075 ADLANAKDGTVATVD
+3075 NA
-3090 DLQKLGF
+3090 
-3097 VIKGTDENG
+3097 
-3106 KAVSGQVRH
+3106 
-3115 ANTVEFAG
+3115 
-3123 DGLAKVITESKDG
+3123 
-3136 VSKVTVKVNKEEI
+3136 
-3149 AKAVNAEN
+3149 
-3157 AKNGSA
+3157 
-3163 PTKYVDKDGNSLV
+3163 
-3176 KGENGKYYKAK
+3176 
-3187 DDGTPDTE
+3187 
-3195 AGEKMPAGVQI
+3195 
-3206 GEKDKPITVT
+3206 
-3216 NVKSNFDA
+3216 
-3224 VAPNA
+3224 
-3229 KEAKAPESK
+3229 
-3238 KNPDGSVDP
+3238 
-3247 TAANPLVA
+3247 
-3255 MQHNAATIADIMNSP
+3255 
-3270 WNLQVNGKAVKAV
+3270 
-3283 KAFDTV
+3283 
-3289 NITDG
+3289 
-3294 TNTKVVAT
+3294 
-3302 ETGYKVNVVGLPT
+3302 
-3315 AYTDNAGNTI
+3315 
-3325 AKGTDGKW
+3325 
-3333 FVTDKDGNMTATPAD
+3333 
-3348 LGQDGKGTP
+3348 
-3357 SVSLVN
+3357 
-3363 PAAEPGK
+3363 
-3370 AGEPVVMHNVG
+3370 
-3381 QGNLPTDA
+3381 PTDA
-3389 VNKDQMDTA
+3389 VNKEQMDSA
-3398 IAGMAKAI
+3398 VAAMAKAV
-3406 GNTKDE
+3406 GNAQE
-3412 AHGIG
+3412 EVRSVG

-3432 PVEPTQIMAGIG
+3432 PLEPTQVMAAIG
-3444 NYQQKTAVAL
+3444 GYRGGNSVAL

-3463 TMLNAGVSLGT
+3463 TMLHAGITFGGNRMFNIGLT
-3474 GHTMVNVGYTRKF
+3474 KKF
-3487 GHTKDEKE
+3487 GHSDEE
-3495 IPDRYKAGP
+3495 RMIPQRYRSGP
-3504 ISSIYVMQDE
+3504 ISSVYVMQDE
-3514 VSALKAENE
+3514 VSKLKAENE
-3523 QQKREIQ
+3523 QQKQEIK
-3530 ELREMVLAMAANKK
+3530 ELREMVMALMGEKKK